1 MRASRGKLRTLG
13 NAALFATV
21 LASGGCS
28 GGSKSEPPPAT
39 PTVAATADDEFAT
52 ALREHHRFHHHG
64 GVTLF
69 IAMSLETLAVPS
81 EKRAAVDQIHDSL
94 LASMEPARV
103 AEQTLLT
110 ALADGV
116 TSANIDGG
124 AIDADVQRVTS
135 AVRTVHDTCADAL
148 NRLHALLSPSERAAL
163 VDKVEANWAVFR
175 RVNTTGTVDESVD
188 EQHELGN
195 LTAELD
201 LTPDQMQRVEAAL
214 CSAMTSVPP
223 LDSREIDAEISAFGD
238 AFRGDTFD
246 AKGLAAA
253 DDANAHMA
261 GWAAS
266 HLAHVVE
273 AVSPVLT
280 AEQRTVFAERLRLH
294 AAHGA
299 VAEASP

>member
-1 MRASRGKLRTLG
+1 MRASLGKLRSLA
-13 NAALFATV
+13 NAVLFATV

-39 PTVAATADDEFAT
+39 PTAGATADDEFAT

-69 IAMSLETLAVPS
+69 IAMSLETLAVPT
-81 EKRAAVDQIHDSL
+81 EKRAAVDQIHGEL
-94 LASMEPARV
+94 IASMEPARV

-116 TSANIDGG
+116 TSGNIDGA
-124 AIDADVQRVTS
+124 AIDADIQRVTS
-135 AVRTVHDTCADAL
+135 AARTVHDTCAGAL

-175 RVNTTGTVDESVD
+175 RVNTTGTADESVE

-195 LTAELD
+195 LTAELN
-201 LTPDQMQRVEAAL
+201 LTPEQMQRVDAAL
-214 CSAMTSVPP
+214 CSATAAVPP
-223 LDSREIDAEISAFGD
+223 LDSREIDAELSAFGD
-238 AFRGDTFD
+238 AFRSDTFD
-246 AKGLAAA
+246 AKGLGAA

-261 GWAAS
+261 GWAAA

-280 AEQRTVFAERLRLH
+280 ADQRTAFAERLRLH
-294 AAHGA
+294 AKHGPI
-299 VAEASP
+299 AEASP